1 MEPLDKEDF
10 DLTSAKY
17 EVTGV
22 EPIYNFKNAGSGFF
36 YVHFDK
42 MTKHPFKLSFISF
55 VEHLITKDEKLL
67 KYLAGKKFDTT
78 SHAVEDL
85 YEIGYPVVKEVQAYM
100 EKLKESVD
108 PLFLEKMYKLL
119 VYLKNFNDNESKGY
133 DDKED
138 T

>member
-22 EPIYNFKNAGSGFF
+22 EPVYNFKNAGSGFF

-55 VEHLITKDEKLL
+55 VEYLITKDEKLF

-78 SHAVEDL
+78 SHAIEDL
-85 YEIGYPVVKEVQAYM
+85 YDIGYPVVDEVQAYM
-100 EKLKESVD
+100 DKLKKSID

-119 VYLKNFNDNESKGY
+119 TYLKNFNDDKGY
-133 DDKED
+133 NED
-138 T
+138 EENS

>member
-1 MEPLDKEDF
+1 MGSLDKEDF

-22 EPIYNFKNAGSGFF
+22 EPVFDFKNAGNGYF
-36 YVHFDK
+36 YIHFDK
-42 MTKHPFKLSFISF
+42 MTNHPFKLSFISF

-67 KYLAGKKFDTT
+67 SYLSGKKFNTT

-85 YEIGYPVVKEVQAYM
+85 YDIGYPVVKEVEAYM
-100 EKLKESVD
+100 DNLKQSID

-119 VYLKNFNDNESKGY
+119 TYLKGFNDENKGY
-133 DDKED
+133 NDEQD